1 MLSDLNQDRDK
12 LVTLAHKFA
21 DDKPRRM
28 AAIIAQRSTNEVGGN
43 KRKRDLKTAPKKVAP
58 KKAIPKKV
66 PPKKQNVPK
75 QNVPRKKF
83 K

>member
-1 MLSDLNQDRDK
+1 MK
-12 LVTLAHKFA
+12 LVNNFA

-28 AAIIAQRSTNEVGGN
+28 AAIIAQRSTNEVGAN
-43 KRKRDLKTAPKKVAP
+43 KRKRQTKTAPKKAAP
-58 KKAIPKKV
+58 KKAAPRKADPKKI
-66 PPKKQNVPK
+66 PPKKENVPK